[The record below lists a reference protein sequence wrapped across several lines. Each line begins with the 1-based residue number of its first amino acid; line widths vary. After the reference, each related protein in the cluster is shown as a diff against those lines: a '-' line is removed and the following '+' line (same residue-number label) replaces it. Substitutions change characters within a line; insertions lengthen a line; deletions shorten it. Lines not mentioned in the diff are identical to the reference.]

1 MKIGIDISQ
10 IVYGTGVSV
19 YTKNLVENLL
29 KIDKN
34 NEYILFAS
42 SLRSRKKIKEF
53 LIELEEYKNFEP
65 KVAGIPP
72 AILELIWNNLHVYP
86 IEKMIGEVDVFHS
99 SDWTQPKISSPKTKK
114 VTTIH
119 DMVPYIFSS
128 SLPKKIV
135 NNQKKRLNL
144 VKKEVDLVIADS
156 QTTKEDI
163 IKFLEIPESQIKTVY
178 LAADPDFK
186 NQDIEKVNE
195 TLEKY
200 KIKKPYVLSV
210 ATQEPRKNIQ
220 KLIDVF
226 SEIQQ
231 RRPELHLVLT
241 GKYGWGPGFHAGENV
256 IWTDYVPK
264 EDLMCLYSGCRVFV
278 YPSLYEGFGLPV
290 LEAMA
295 CGAPVITSNNSSMA
309 EVARDAAILVDPRS
323 TSQLTRAIE
332 MVIDLNMENY
342 QKMAKASL
350 ERSRSYSWT
359 KTARETLN
367 IYNSLYEEI
376 ETEEFSENHPP
387 DGNSF
392 EDILTAENTN
402 TVPTKES

>member
-29 KIDKN
+29 KIDRKN
-34 NEYILFAS
+34 DYLLFAS

-65 KVAGIPP
+65 KVASIPP
-72 AILELIWNNLHVYP
+72 TVLELIWNNLHVYP

-99 SDWTQPKISSPKTKK
+99 SDWTQPKISSLKTKK

-156 QTTKEDI
+156 ETTKEDI
-163 IKFLEIPESQIKTVY
+163 MKFLEIPESQIKTVY

-200 KIKKPYVLSV
+200 KIKKPYILSV

-309 EVARDAAILVDPRS
+309 EVARDTAILVDPRS
-323 TSQLTRAIE
+323 TSQLTRSIE

-367 IYNSLYEEI
+367 IYNSLYVEI
-376 ETEEFSENHPP
+376 ETEGFGKNHSQ
-387 DGNSF
+387 DENSF
-392 EDILTAENTN
+392 EDIQTSENTN
-402 TVPTKES
+402 RIPVNES

>member
-29 KIDKN
+29 KIDRN
-34 NEYILFAS
+34 NDYILFAS

-65 KVAGIPP
+65 KVASIPP
-72 AILELIWNNLHVYP
+72 TVLELIWNNLHVYP

-144 VKKEVDLVIADS
+144 VKKEIDLIIADS
-156 QTTKEDI
+156 ETTKEDI

-226 SEIQQ
+226 SEIQL

-309 EVARDAAILVDPRS
+309 EVARNAAILVDPRS
-323 TSQLTRAIE
+323 TSQLTRSIE

-350 ERSRSYSWT
+350 ERSRNYSWI

-367 IYNSLYEEI
+367 IYNSLYVEI
-376 ETEEFSENHPP
+376 ETEGFGENHSQEE
-387 DGNSF
+387 NSF
-392 EDILTAENTN
+392 EDIPIGKNTN
-402 TVPTKES
+402 TLPANES

>member
-29 KIDKN
+29 KIDKKN
-34 NEYILFAS
+34 DYILFAS
-42 SLRSRKKIKEF
+42 SLRSRKKIRDF

-65 KVAGIPP
+65 KVAVIPP
-72 AILELIWNNLHVYP
+72 TILELIWNNLHVYP

-99 SDWTQPKISSPKTKK
+99 SDWTQPKISSPITKK

-119 DMVPYIFSS
+119 DMVPYIFST

-135 NNQKKRLNL
+135 NNQKKRLSL
-144 VKKEVDLVIADS
+144 VKKEVDMIIADS
-156 QTTKEDI
+156 EATKDDI
-163 IKFLEIPESQIKTVY
+163 IKFLEIPQDKIKTIY

-186 NQDIEKVNE
+186 NQEIEKVNE

-226 SEIQQ
+226 SEIQL

-295 CGAPVITSNNSSMA
+295 CSAPVITSNNSSMA
-309 EVARDAAILVDPRS
+309 EVAREAAILVDPRS

-332 MVIDLNMENY
+332 MVVDLNMENY

-350 ERSRSYSWT
+350 ERSRSYSWV

-367 IYNSLYEEI
+367 VYESLYESIEAAESGENYPEDGGDLKDFEI
-376 ETEEFSENHPP
+376 AKDLNPAT
-387 DGNSF
+387 
-392 EDILTAENTN
+392 
-402 TVPTKES
+402 TKES